1 MSGRAMA
8 LCVFPALLAWGCGGG
23 SGRSS
28 PPPPAA
34 TAVPTTVAAAPARKV
49 DLCAV
54 APDAE
59 VAKALGA
66 KVRKP
71 AHGSQVMGS
80 ECDYDLDFGDG
91 HTGFFF
97 VWAGPPSVY
106 FSREMATG
114 DVESVPDVGQEAFI
128 EHAMPEDAWD
138 LHVRVAP
145 DLALEAKGDR
155 KERVLALGRFLA
167 EKVH

>member
-1 MSGRAMA
+1 
-8 LCVFPALLAWGCGGG
+8 
-23 SGRSS
+23 
-28 PPPPAA
+28 
-34 TAVPTTVAAAPARKV
+34 
-49 DLCAV
+49 V

-66 KVRKP
+66 KVRHP
-71 AHGSQVMGS
+71 ARGSHTMGS
-80 ECDYDLDFGDG
+80 ECDYDLDFGDR
-91 HTGFFF
+91 HTGFFY

-114 DVESVPDVGQEAFI
+114 EVEDVPNLGQEAFI
-128 EHAMPEDAWD
+128 EHTMPEGSWD

-155 KERVLALGRFLA
+155 KDRVLALGRFLA
-167 EKVH
+167 GRVH

>member
-1 MSGRAMA
+1 MNVRAMA
-8 LCVFPALLAWGCGGG
+8 LGALPMLLVGACGGG

-28 PPPPAA
+28 PPPAA
-34 TAVPTTVAAAPARKV
+34 TAAPTAAPAPARTV
-49 DLCAV
+49 DLCAA

-66 KVRKP
+66 KVRTP
-71 AHGSQVMGS
+71 ARGSRAVGS

-114 DVESVPDVGQEAFI
+114 EVEGVSDLGQDAFL

-138 LHVRVAP
+138 LHVLLAP

-167 EKVH
+167 GKVH